1 VSAVA
6 LAVRGVSKRFGE
18 LQALDAVSFE
28 ARPGEVVAL
37 VGPNGAG
44 KTTLLSIV
52 AGIEPA
58 DSGSVTPE
66 PGQVGWAPQQPGL
79 YSRLTV
85 AENLALF
92 ARLERVADVDGA
104 VAEMLAQTG
113 LQARAGELAARLSGG
128 NRQRVN
134 VAIALL
140 GAPSLLALDE
150 PSASLDPAQ
159 RERLWEFL
167 ATLAAGGTAIVFSSH
182 HVAEAQRHADRVI
195 VLDLGR
201 LLFDGSPAE
210 LLRAAGED
218 AEGDLERAL
227 VHFLAQR
234 QAAQA

>member
-1 VSAVA
+1 VSDVT

-18 LQALDAVSFE
+18 LQALDGVGFE
-28 ARPGEVVAL
+28 ARAGEIVAL

-52 AGIEPA
+52 AGIERA
-58 DSGSVTPE
+58 DAGKTVPE
-66 PGQVGWAPQQPGL
+66 PARVGWAPQQAAI

-85 AENLALF
+85 TENLALF
-92 ARLERVADVDGA
+92 ARLERVADVEAA

-113 LQARAGELAARLSGG
+113 LQERAAELTSRLSGG

-140 GAPSLLALDE
+140 GSPPVLALDE

-167 ATLAAGGTAIVFSSH
+167 SRLAAAGTTIVFSSH
-182 HVAEAQRHADRVI
+182 HVAEAQRHAHRVV
-195 VLDLGR
+195 VLDAGR
-201 LLFDGSPAE
+201 LEFDGTPVA
-210 LLRAAGED
+210 LLRAAGD
-218 AEGDLERAL
+218 GDGGDLERAL
-227 VHFLAQR
+227 VRFLAKR
-234 QAAQA
+234 ERGRA